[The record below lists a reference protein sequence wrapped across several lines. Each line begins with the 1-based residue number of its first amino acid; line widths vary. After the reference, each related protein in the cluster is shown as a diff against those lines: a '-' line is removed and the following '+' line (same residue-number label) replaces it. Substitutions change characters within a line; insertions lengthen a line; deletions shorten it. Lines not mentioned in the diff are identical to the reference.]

1 MAVRGGQAGRALASG
16 PLLSHDAPMGH
27 LADVYRLPLALVT
40 DLYQL
45 TMAQAYRGSGKAGTE
60 AVFHLFFR
68 RNPFGGG
75 FAVAC
80 GLARVLD
87 LLADFRFGQEDL
99 DYLGRQTGND
109 GRALFDPAFLHELSV
124 LRLACDVDALPEGTV
139 VFPYEPLVRVRGPLL
154 QAQLVETALLN
165 FVNFETLIAT
175 KAARVVLA
183 ARGDEVI
190 DFGLRRA
197 QGIDGGLSAS
207 RAAFVGGCAAT
218 SNVFAGR
225 LLGLPVR
232 GTHAHSWVMA
242 WDGEQESFETW
253 ARAQP
258 NNCVFLVDTYDTLEG
273 VRRAAQVALG
283 LRQRGHRAIGIRLD
297 SGDLAYLSIEARK
310 ILDGAGL
317 AEMKIVASNDLD
329 EHLIASLKEQGAR
342 IDTWGVGTRLLTGG
356 DQAALG
362 GVYKL
367 SAVREPGQAW
377 RHKVKVSEQAAKTSN
392 PGVQQVRRYSGP
404 GGFVAD
410 VIYDEETGLGDAPV
424 VVDPLDPT
432 RRKHIPAGTPFEDLL
447 LPVVRGGR
455 VVYAVPPLAA
465 AQARARE
472 QVARLHPGI
481 RRFVNPHQYPVGLAL
496 ELHELKTR
504 LVLAAR
510 GL

>member
-1 MAVRGGQAGRALASG
+1 MSL
-16 PLLSHDAPMGH
+16 
-27 LADVYRLPLALVT
+27 LADVYRLPLAGLT

-45 TMAQAYRGSGKAGTE
+45 TMAQAYRSSGKAETE

-80 GLARVLD
+80 GLARVLE
-87 LLADFRFGQEDL
+87 LLQDFRFGEQDL
-99 DYLGRQTGND
+99 AYLALQAGND
-109 GRALFDPAFLHELSV
+109 GRPLFDPSFLRELSE
-124 LRLACDVDALPEGTV
+124 LRLACDVDAVPEGTV
-139 VFPYEPLVRVRGPLL
+139 VFPYEPLLRVRGPLL
-154 QAQLVETALLN
+154 QAQLIETALLN
-165 FVNFETLIAT
+165 SVNFETLIAT

-207 RAAFVGGCAAT
+207 RAAFVGGCTAT
-218 SNVFAGR
+218 SNVLAGR

-242 WDGEQESFETW
+242 WEGEEESFETW
-253 ARAQP
+253 ARVQP

-273 VRRAAQVALG
+273 VRRAAAVALR
-283 LRQRGHRAIGIRLD
+283 LRERGHRAIGIRLD

-342 IDTWGVGTRLLTGG
+342 IDVWGVGTRLLTGG

-367 SAVREPGQAW
+367 GAVRGPDGAW

-392 PGVQQVRRYSGP
+392 PGVQQVRRFSGP
-404 GGFVAD
+404 DGFVAD
-410 VIYDEETGLGDAPV
+410 VIYDAETGLADAPV

-432 RRKHIPAGTPFEDLL
+432 RRKRIPAGTPFQDLL
-447 LPVVRGGR
+447 LPVVRAGR
-455 VVYAVPPLAA
+455 VVFQAPPLEATRA
-465 AQARARE
+465 HARE
-472 QVARLHPGI
+472 QVARLHSGI

-496 ELHELKTR
+496 ELHELKNR
-504 LVLAAR
+504 LVLEAR

>member
-1 MAVRGGQAGRALASG
+1 MGRMSLLAELYG
-16 PLLSHDAPMGH
+16 RPLGLFA
-27 LADVYRLPLALVT
+27 

-45 TMAQAYRGSGKAGTE
+45 TMAQAYKSAGLERTE

-80 GLARVLD
+80 GLARVID
-87 LLADFRFGQEDL
+87 YLASYRFGEGDL
-99 DYLGRQTGND
+99 EYLATLVGND
-109 GRALFDPAFLHELSV
+109 GRPLFDPGFLRELGAV
-124 LRLACDVDALPEGTV
+124 ELALDVDAVPEGTV

-175 KAARVVLA
+175 KAARVSIA

-207 RAAFVGGCAAT
+207 RAAFVGGASSS
-218 SNVFAGR
+218 SNTLAGR

-242 WDGEQESFETW
+242 FDDEPTAFEAW
-253 ARAQP
+253 ARVQP
-258 NNCVFLVDTYDTLEG
+258 NNAVFLVDTYDTLEG
-273 VRRAAQVALG
+273 VRHAAKAALALRA
-283 LRQRGHRAIGIRLD
+283 RGHEAIGIRLD
-297 SGDLAYLSIEARK
+297 SGDLAYLSIEARR
-310 ILDGAGL
+310 ILDAAGL
-317 AEMKIVASNDLD
+317 QSMKIFASNDLD

-342 IDTWGVGTRLLTGG
+342 IDVWGVGTRLVTGG

-367 SAVREPGQAW
+367 GAVREPGAAW
-377 RHKVKVSEQAAKTSN
+377 RHRIKISEQAAKTSN
-392 PGVQQVRRYSGP
+392 PGVQQVRRFGGSD
-404 GGFVAD
+404 GFVAD
-410 VIYDEETGLGDAPV
+410 VIFDEEIGLPDAPV

-432 RRKHIPAGTPFEDLL
+432 RRKRIPAGTPSEELL
-447 LPVVRGGR
+447 VPVLRKGR
-455 VVYAVPPLAA
+455 LVYEPPPLV
-465 AQARARE
+465 QSQRRARE
-472 QVARLHPGI
+472 QVMRLHPGI

-496 ELHELKTR
+496 QLHELKTQ
-504 LVLAAR
+504 LVLEAR